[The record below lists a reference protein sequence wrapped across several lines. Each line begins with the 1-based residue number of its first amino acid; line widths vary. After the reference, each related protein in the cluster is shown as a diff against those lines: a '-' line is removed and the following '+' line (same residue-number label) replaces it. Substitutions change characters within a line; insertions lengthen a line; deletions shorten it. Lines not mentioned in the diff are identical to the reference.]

1 MKKKIIIRVIS
12 SVLILSAIALN
23 VNTFADI
30 PDNNFT
36 LSQIVSNTN
45 ANAEI
50 GGQTYEDK
58 FYFVI
63 GLDPTFWVCCE
74 EDVTDGCWT
83 SMWPICP

>member
-50 GGQTYEDK
+50 TDQMYEDI
-58 FYFVI
+58 FYPVDGGWTI
-63 GLDPTFWVCCE
+63 CCE
-74 EDVTDGCWT
+74 EDVTDGCWRWA
-83 SMWPICP
+83 WPICR